1 MYLYFI
7 AFLTPLICVKVLS
20 IINRNMF
27 GLITMLLTTLGAT
40 GMGSML
46 KIVGGLVQSISD
58 EREAKAKR
66 EMARDMAMSNADLKF
81 QQAVFG
87 SASDPEANLFTRAT
101 RRLIALIGMLNFA
114 TISILC
120 TLYPSVELVTF
131 TPPENKEAIS
141 IIWGLVKFPSGA
153 DITTSITTGHISLVS
168 IATLGAI
175 VGFYFTP
182 GGKR

>member
-1 MYLYFI
+1 
-7 AFLTPLICVKVLS
+7 
-20 IINRNMF
+20 MF

-46 KIVGGLVQSISD
+46 KIVGGIFSGIS
-58 EREAKAKR
+58 EAKEMQARR
-66 EMARDMAMSNADLKF
+66 ELVRDMELKKADVEFQKAIFGEVNADN
-81 QQAVFG
+81 
-87 SASDPEANLFTRAT
+87 SAFTRAT
-101 RRLIALIGMLNFA
+101 RRLIALIGMCNFA
-114 TISILC
+114 VISILC
-120 TLYPSVELVTF
+120 TLYPGVELVTF

-141 IIWGLVKFPSGA
+141 ILFGLVKFPSGA

>member
-1 MYLYFI
+1 
-7 AFLTPLICVKVLS
+7 
-20 IINRNMF
+20 MF
-27 GLITMLLTTLGAT
+27 GLVTMLLSTLGAT
-40 GMGSML
+40 GMGSIL

-58 EREAKAKR
+58 GNEAKQKR
-66 EMARDMAMSNADLKF
+66 ELARDMAMSNQDVKF

-87 SASDPEANLFTRAT
+87 NASDPETSLFTRAT

-120 TLYPSVELVTF
+120 TLYPGVELITF
-131 TPPENKEAIS
+131 TPPENKEAVS
-141 IIWGLVKFPSGA
+141 ILFGLVKFPSGA
-153 DITTSITTGHISLVS
+153 DVTTAITTGHISLVS

-175 VGFYFTP
+175 IGFYFTP

>member
-1 MYLYFI
+1 
-7 AFLTPLICVKVLS
+7 
-20 IINRNMF
+20 MF

-46 KIVGGLVQSISD
+46 KIVAGTIQSIND
-58 EREAKAKR
+58 GREAKAKR
-66 EMARDMAMSNADLKF
+66 ELARDLAMSSQDIKF

-87 SASDPEANLFTRAT
+87 NGGDPAASLFTRAT
-101 RRLIALIGMLNFA
+101 RRIIALIGMLNFA

-120 TLYPSVELVTF
+120 TIWPGVELVTF
-131 TPPENKEAIS
+131 TPPENKEALS
-141 IIWGLVKFPSGA
+141 ILWGLVKMPSGA
-153 DITTSITTGHISLVS
+153 DVTTAITTGHISLVS